1 VERILPAVTGLA
13 APYFDGAREGVLRLQ
28 RCHDCRIW
36 QFYPRSLC
44 TACGSRAL
52 AWEAASGRGRIASFT
67 VVRRPLSAA
76 YEAPCIVALIDLAE
90 GPRMMSQIIG
100 AAPESMAVGAA
111 VDVRFA
117 PWSDT
122 VVLPVFQLAEGDA
135 ER

>member
-1 VERILPAVTGLA
+1 VERILPAVTGIA
-13 APYFDGAREGVLRLQ
+13 GPYFDGARAGVLRLQ
-28 RCHDCRIW
+28 RCRDCAIW

-52 AWEAASGRGRIASFT
+52 AWEEASGRGRIASYT

-76 YEAPCIVALIDLAE
+76 YESPSIVALIDLAE

-100 AAPESMAVGAA
+100 AAPESVTVGAA
-111 VDVRFA
+111 VAVRFA

-122 VVLPVFQLAEGDA
+122 VVLPVFQLVEGDA
-135 ER
+135 